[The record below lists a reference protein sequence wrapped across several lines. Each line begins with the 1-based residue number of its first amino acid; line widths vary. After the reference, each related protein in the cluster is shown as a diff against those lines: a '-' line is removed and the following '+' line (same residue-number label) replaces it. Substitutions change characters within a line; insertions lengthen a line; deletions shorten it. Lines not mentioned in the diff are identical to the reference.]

1 MQNKHQDK
9 NQDDYENYL
18 KYLGLADRS
27 DRERYIDVVLK
38 GTKIRL
44 WFNKIKIK
52 ISRKLE

>member
-27 DRERYIDVVLK
+27 DREIY
-38 GTKIRL
+38 
-44 WFNKIKIK
+44 
-52 ISRKLE
+52 